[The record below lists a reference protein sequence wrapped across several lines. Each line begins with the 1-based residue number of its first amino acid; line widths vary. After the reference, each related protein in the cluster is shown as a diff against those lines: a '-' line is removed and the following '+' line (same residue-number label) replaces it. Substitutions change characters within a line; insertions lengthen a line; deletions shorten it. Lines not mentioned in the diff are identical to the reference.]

1 MDEVHEEQSQPL
13 DQEEDNEIRTE
24 SAAFVQGE
32 PPQDGNGP
40 PKVDSEVEVLHEK
53 VTKQI
58 IKEGHGQKP
67 SKYATCF
74 LHYRAWTESTLHKFE
89 DTWNEQKPVE
99 LVLGKEKKEMTGL
112 AIGLS
117 SMKSGER
124 ALLHVGW
131 ELGYG
136 KEGSFSF
143 PNVPPMADII
153 YEAELIG
160 FDETKEG
167 KARGDMTVEERIG
180 AADRRKMDGN
190 ALFKEEKLEE
200 AMQQYEMAI
209 AYMGDDFMFQLFG
222 KYRDMALAVKN
233 PCHLNM
239 AACMI
244 KLKRYEEA
252 IMQCNVVLAEEENNA
267 KALFR
272 RGKARAELGQT
283 DAARE
288 DYLKVRKFAPEDKA
302 VARELRLL
310 AEHDKALYQ
319 KQKEIYKGIFGPRPE
334 PKPKRT
340 NWLVLF
346 WQWLLSLFYRLF
358 KRESHPSAWG
368 SNSLAKPSQT
378 SQTQQKM
385 VATMTSF
392 CSLSSILVWKYPQ
405 ACGFGN
411 IEG

>member
-1 MDEVHEEQSQPL
+1 MEEVQEEQSQPL
-13 DQEEDNEIRTE
+13 AGQDSENEIVTE
-24 SAAFVQGE
+24 GASFVHGV
-32 PPQDGNGP
+32 PPQDGDSP
-40 PKVDSEVEVLHEK
+40 PKAESEVEVLHEK

-67 SKYATCF
+67 TKYATCF
-74 LHYRAWTESTLHKFE
+74 VHYKAWTESTQHKFE
-89 DTWNEQKPVE
+89 DTWHEQQPLE
-99 LVLGKEKKEMTGL
+99 LVIGKEKKEMEGL
-112 AIGLS
+112 AIGIS

-143 PNVPPMADII
+143 PNVPPMADIL
-153 YEAELIG
+153 YEVELIG

-167 KARGDMTVEERIG
+167 KARSDMTVEERIG

-239 AACMI
+239 AACLI

-252 IMQCNVVLAEEENNA
+252 IGHCSIVLGEDENNA

-288 DYLKVRKFAPEDKA
+288 DFAKARKYAPDDKA
-302 VARELRLL
+302 ITRELRLL
-310 AEHDKALYQ
+310 AEHDKAVYQ

-334 PKPKRT
+334 PKPQRA
-340 NWLVLF
+340 NWLIVI
-346 WQWLLSLFYRLF
+346 WQWLLSLFYRIF
-358 KRESHPSAWG
+358 KHGR
-368 SNSLAKPSQT
+368 
-378 SQTQQKM
+378 QK
-385 VATMTSF
+385 T
-392 CSLSSILVWKYPQ
+392 
-405 ACGFGN
+405 
-411 IEG
+411 E

>member
-1 MDEVHEEQSQPL
+1 MEEVDEEPKSQAPG
-13 DQEEDNEIRTE
+13 EVGESEIVTED
-24 SAAFVQGE
+24 AAFVRGE
-32 PPQDGNGP
+32 PPQDGDGP
-40 PKVDSEVEVLHEK
+40 PKVDSEVEVLHDK

-67 SKYATCF
+67 SKYSTCF
-74 LHYRAWTESTLHKFE
+74 LHYRAWAESTRHKFD
-89 DTWNEQKPVE
+89 DTLLEQQPLE
-99 LVLGKEKKEMTGL
+99 MVLGKEKKEMTGL
-112 AIGLS
+112 AIGVS
-117 SMKSGER
+117 SMKAGEH

-143 PNVPPMADII
+143 PNVPPMADLV
-153 YEAELIG
+153 YEVVLIG

-167 KARGDMTVEERIG
+167 KARSDMTVEERIG

-239 AACMI
+239 AACLL

-252 IMQCNVVLAEEENNA
+252 IGQCSLVLGEDENNV

-288 DYLKVRKFAPEDKA
+288 DFLKAGKFAPEDKSI
-302 VARELRLL
+302 ARELRLL
-310 AEHDKALYQ
+310 AEHEKAVYK

-334 PKPKRT
+334 PKQKK
-340 NWLVLF
+340 NWLIIF
-346 WQWLLSLFYRLF
+346 WQLLVSLVLGLF
-358 KRESHPSAWG
+358 KRKGVKAE
-368 SNSLAKPSQT
+368 
-378 SQTQQKM
+378 
-385 VATMTSF
+385 
-392 CSLSSILVWKYPQ
+392 
-405 ACGFGN
+405 
-411 IEG
+411 

>member
-1 MDEVHEEQSQPL
+1 MEELQEQKDQSIGQ
-13 DQEEDNEIRTE
+13 DGENETIAE
-24 SAAFVQGE
+24 SASFVHGE
-32 PPQDGNGP
+32 LPPDGSGP

-67 SKYATCF
+67 SKYSTCF
-74 LHYRAWTESTLHKFE
+74 LHYRAWTESTQHKFE
-89 DTWNEQKPVE
+89 DTWNEQRPLE
-99 LVLGKEKKEMTGL
+99 MVLGKEKKEMTGMG
-112 AIGLS
+112 IGVS

-136 KEGSFSF
+136 KEGNFSF
-143 PNVPPMADII
+143 PNVPPMADIL
-153 YEAELIG
+153 YEVELIG

-167 KARGDMTVEERIG
+167 KARSDMTVEERIG
-180 AADRRKMDGN
+180 SADRRKMDGN
-190 ALFKEEKLEE
+190 ALFKDEKLEE

-239 AACMI
+239 AACLI

-252 IMQCNVVLAEEENNA
+252 IAQCSIVLVEDETNV

-288 DYLKVRKFAPEDKA
+288 DFLKARKFAPEDKA
-302 VARELRLL
+302 IAKELRLL
-310 AEHDKALYQ
+310 AEDDKAIYQ
-319 KQKEIYKGIFGPRPE
+319 KQRELYKGLFGPRPE
-334 PKPKRT
+334 PKPKQT
-340 NWLVLF
+340 NWLILI
-346 WQWLLSLFYRLF
+346 WQWLVSLFYCIF
-358 KRESHPSAWG
+358 KRERHKAD
-368 SNSLAKPSQT
+368 
-378 SQTQQKM
+378 
-385 VATMTSF
+385 
-392 CSLSSILVWKYPQ
+392 
-405 ACGFGN
+405 
-411 IEG
+411 

>member
-1 MDEVHEEQSQPL
+1 MEDVEELQSQKL
-13 DQEEDNEIRTE
+13 DQDDENEIVTE
-24 SAAFVQGE
+24 NAAFVHGE
-32 PPQDGNGP
+32 PLQDGTGP

-58 IKEGHGQKP
+58 MKEGHGQKP
-67 SKYATCF
+67 SKYSTCF
-74 LHYRAWTESTLHKFE
+74 LHYRAWTESTQHKFE
-89 DTWNEQKPVE
+89 DTWNEQRPVE
-99 LVLGKEKKEMTGL
+99 IVIGKEKKEMTGL
-112 AIGLS
+112 AIGVS
-117 SMKSGER
+117 NMKSGER

-143 PNVPPMADII
+143 PNVPPMADIL
-153 YEAELIG
+153 YEVELIG

-190 ALFKEEKLEE
+190 VYFKEEKLEE

-239 AACMI
+239 AACLI

-252 IMQCNVVLAEEENNA
+252 IGQCSIVLAEDENNV

-288 DYLKVRKFAPEDKA
+288 DFSKARKYAPEDKA
-302 VARELRLL
+302 ISRELRLL
-310 AEHDKALYQ
+310 AEHDKAVYQ
-319 KQKEIYKGIFGPRPE
+319 KQKEIYKGIFGPPPE
-334 PKPKRT
+334 PKPKKT
-340 NWLVLF
+340 KWLILF
-346 WQWLLSLFYRLF
+346 WQWLVSLLYSLF
-358 KRESHPSAWG
+358 
-368 SNSLAKPSQT
+368 KPERH
-378 SQTQQKM
+378 K
-385 VATMTSF
+385 AD
-392 CSLSSILVWKYPQ
+392 
-405 ACGFGN
+405 
-411 IEG
+411 